1 MYSLHRHTY
10 LKYIYFCYKCKEYLF
25 CCKRNQK
32 SKYISAVLCKSH
44 SPVTIPC
51 LTVQKQR
58 HLLHIAP
65 WPLTTTP
72 ARDSVCMFSST
83 FFFFFYLPK
92 LFSDF
97 SIYTGRAKAFLLQAY
112 NLIRSFSGCHSICP
126 SHTLWKDK
134 SKNVLQGNNRHVY
147 WVFRSVLTCLFQTE
161 AKAPCKN
168 IRKQDYRTWQNESL
182 LWSIYLYFFSD

>member
-51 LTVQKQR
+51 LTVQKQC

-72 ARDSVCMFSST
+72 ARDSVYISVCMFSST
-83 FFFFFYLPK
+83 FFFFFTSLNCSLTSVSILGEQR
-92 LFSDF
+92 LFFYKPIILLGLSLVVILSVRLTLSGRIKAKMSCKEIIGMF
-97 SIYTGRAKAFLLQAY
+97 TG
-112 NLIRSFSGCHSICP
+112 SSGQS
-126 SHTLWKDK
+126 
-134 SKNVLQGNNRHVY
+134 
-147 WVFRSVLTCLFQTE
+147 
-161 AKAPCKN
+161 
-168 IRKQDYRTWQNESL
+168 
-182 LWSIYLYFFSD
+182 